1 MYGFTKEKID
11 SLYDAEWCLRLIN
24 FDKDMEV
31 YVDGPAYGA
40 EKKNLANLQWFYN
53 TQKEHEFGAKE
64 WMDPAQAEG
73 YHALLYHNNPN
84 LLTREDSF
92 LYLVLSSGSTMMC
105 KSIFKDKYR
114 HLKLST

>member
-1 MYGFTKEKID
+1 MYGFTKEKTD

-53 TQKEHEFGAKE
+53 TQK
-64 WMDPAQAEG
+64 
-73 YHALLYHNNPN
+73 
-84 LLTREDSF
+84 
-92 LYLVLSSGSTMMC
+92 
-105 KSIFKDKYR
+105 
-114 HLKLST
+114 